1 MKKIIPYSTQYL
13 NNDDIK
19 SVKKILLS
27 KNLTK
32 GKKTIEFE
40 NKIKNT
46 VGSKYSCAIINA
58 SSALILSCR
67 AIGLKKNV
75 NLLSNSF

>member
-32 GKKTIEFE
+32 GKKQLNLKEI
-40 NKIKNT
+40 KILLEE
-46 VGSKYSCAIINA
+46 VFCATINA

-67 AIGLKKNV
+67 AIGLKK
-75 NLLSNSF
+75 